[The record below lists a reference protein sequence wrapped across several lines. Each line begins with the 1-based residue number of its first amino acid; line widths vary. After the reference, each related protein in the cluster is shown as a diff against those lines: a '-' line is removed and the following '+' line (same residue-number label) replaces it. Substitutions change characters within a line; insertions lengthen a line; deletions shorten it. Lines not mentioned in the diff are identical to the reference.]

1 MVSLALHVASGNGTE
16 DWQRIGGGGRSLSM
30 PFRVEKRSRSS
41 RVSPSLALDRLE
53 RWSMVLRVLIIAR
66 CRHQAVAVAGTGKG
80 KGTGDGSRRRRCGG
94 EEAAQADCLQ

>member
-1 MVSLALHVASGNGTE
+1 
-16 DWQRIGGGGRSLSM
+16 M